1 MFQPNRIE
9 MIEECSIETL
19 SKNHSIGDQSR
30 DSKTKSFKK
39 LHTEDDLFVTDL
51 SAQNEHVK

>member
-1 MFQPNRIE
+1 